1 MLLNNCKKIII
12 SIVFVACTVTLFAET
27 KDLSVRFLDKANEAF
42 EENNIE
48 DAYKY
53 VNQALAVAK
62 DKESQAN
69 VLYFAQTVYSVKLQT
84 LLEKYDDITFI
95 DIQMNLEKYPN
106 VENTKIKKLI
116 KQIETEQANIAKAA
130 EKAEVQAQRK
140 IEAERFEAQQESL
153 EAQTQAM
160 KEQADA
166 LKQQAEDN
174 KQSQEALTEA
184 IIKQAEDTKTTQA
197 EIKNALETGLKDMGN
212 ALTESTKEQAEAL
225 KQQITTQAE
234 LKNALETSLKDMGN
248 AFTESAKEQ
257 KRSTKVIAFAVIG
270 IAIIILIVVLLIIV
284 IVRHGIKQQKIQQE
298 QYVQAF
304 KMLAATQNQTNR
316 IMLGGAVDLY
326 GQGNLRIAG
335 SSTWAPAQALPDVP
349 YTEQDEEE
357 LKQLAIK
364 CEEIGQKID
373 SVTGRKNNS
382 KNVSEIVYKLSI
394 QLGLPQGLAMLNFC
408 ASMIYDAGFLGIDPD
423 LLSSTTLSEE
433 EKEAMK
439 EHVNLA
445 EKYLSFVPKK
455 YWSVF
460 EDAAMKHHE
469 NIDGTGYPKGLK
481 GDEIPQI
488 ARLIRVAESYVS
500 LSSRR
505 SYRGAMDKESAVA
518 ALREQENLYDKDVV
532 DVLEQIV

>member
-1 MLLNNCKKIII
+1 MLLNNCKKILFSII
-12 SIVFVACTVTLFAET
+12 ILACSVTLFAAT
-27 KDLSVRFLDKANEAF
+27 TDLSVRFLDKANLAF
-42 EENNIE
+42 EDNNIE

-69 VLYFAQTVYSVKLQT
+69 VLYFAQTVYSVKLQN
-84 LLEKYDDITFI
+84 LLGNYDEMAFI

-166 LKQQAEDN
+166 FKQQIEV
-174 KQSQEALTEA
+174 
-184 IIKQAEDTKTTQA
+184 TKTTQA
-197 EIKNALETGLKDMGN
+197 EFKNALETG
-212 ALTESTKEQAEAL
+212 
-225 KQQITTQAE
+225 
-234 LKNALETSLKDMGN
+234 LKDMGN

-270 IAIIILIVVLLIIV
+270 IAIIILIVILLIIV
-284 IVRHGIKQQKIQQE
+284 LVRHGIKQQKIQQE
-298 QYVQAF
+298 NYVQAF

-326 GQGNLRIAG
+326 GKGNLRIAG

-349 YTEQDEEE
+349 YTEEDEEE

-373 SVTGRKNNS
+373 SATGRKNNS

-455 YWSVF
+455 YWNVF

>member
-1 MLLNNCKKIII
+1 MLLNNCKKIIL
-12 SIVFVACTVTLFAET
+12 SIVFVACTVTLFAAT
-27 KDLSVRFLDKANEAF
+27 TDLSVRFLDKANEAF

-69 VLYFAQTVYSVKLQT
+69 VLYFAQTVYSVKLQN
-84 LLEKYDDITFI
+84 LLEKYDDMGFI

-116 KQIETEQANIAKAA
+116 KQIETEQINLEKAA
-130 EKAEVQAQRK
+130 EKADLEAQRQ
-140 IEAERFEAQQESL
+140 IEKERFEAQQESM
-153 EAQTQAM
+153 EAQAQAM
-160 KEQADA
+160 KDQAEA
-166 LKQQAEDN
+166 IKQQAE
-174 KQSQEALTEA
+174 
-184 IIKQAEDTKTTQA
+184 ITKSTQA
-197 EIKNALETGLKDMGN
+197 EFKNALETGLKDMG
-212 ALTESTKEQAEAL
+212 T
-225 KQQITTQAE
+225 
-234 LKNALETSLKDMGN
+234 

-349 YTEQDEEE
+349 YTEEDEEE

-373 SVTGRKNNS
+373 SATGRKNNS

-408 ASMIYDAGFLGIDPD
+408 AAMIYDAGFLGIDPD

>member
-84 LLEKYDDITFI
+84 LLEKYDDFSFI

-130 EKAEVQAQRK
+130 EKAEVQTQRK
-140 IEAERFEAQQESL
+140 IEAERFEAQT
-153 EAQTQAM
+153 QTM

-166 LKQQAEDN
+166 FKQQIEV
-174 KQSQEALTEA
+174 
-184 IIKQAEDTKTTQA
+184 TKTTQA
-197 EIKNALETGLKDMGN
+197 EFKNALETGLKDM
-212 ALTESTKEQAEAL
+212 S
-225 KQQITTQAE
+225 
-234 LKNALETSLKDMGN
+234 N
-248 AFTESAKEQ
+248 AFTESAEEQ
-257 KRSTKVIAFAVIG
+257 KRSTKVIAFAIIG

-349 YTEQDEEE
+349 YTEEDEEE

-373 SVTGRKNNS
+373 SATGRKNNS

>member
-1 MLLNNCKKIII
+1 MLLNNCKKILFSII
-12 SIVFVACTVTLFAET
+12 FVACSVTLFAAT
-27 KDLSVRFLDKANEAF
+27 TDLSVRFLDKANEAF
-42 EENNIE
+42 EDNNIE

-69 VLYFAQTVYSVKLQT
+69 VLYFAQTVYSVKLQN
-84 LLEKYDDITFI
+84 LLGNYDEMAFI

-166 LKQQAEDN
+166 FKQQIEV
-174 KQSQEALTEA
+174 
-184 IIKQAEDTKTTQA
+184 TKTTQA
-197 EIKNALETGLKDMGN
+197 EFKNALETG
-212 ALTESTKEQAEAL
+212 
-225 KQQITTQAE
+225 
-234 LKNALETSLKDMGN
+234 LKDMGN

-284 IVRHGIKQQKIQQE
+284 LVRHGIKQQKIQQE
-298 QYVQAF
+298 NYVQAF

-349 YTEQDEEE
+349 YTEEDEEE

-373 SVTGRKNNS
+373 SATGRKNNS

-408 ASMIYDAGFLGIDPD
+408 AAMIYDAGFLGIDPD

>member
-1 MLLNNCKKIII
+1 MLLNNCKKILF
-12 SIVFVACTVTLFAET
+12 SIVILACSVTLFAAT
-27 KDLSVRFLDKANEAF
+27 TDLSVRFLDKANLAF
-42 EENNIE
+42 EDNNIE

-69 VLYFAQTVYSVKLQT
+69 VLYFAQTVYSVKLQN
-84 LLEKYDDITFI
+84 LLGNYDEMAFI

-166 LKQQAEDN
+166 FKQQIEV
-174 KQSQEALTEA
+174 
-184 IIKQAEDTKTTQA
+184 TKTTQA
-197 EIKNALETGLKDMGN
+197 EFKNALETG
-212 ALTESTKEQAEAL
+212 
-225 KQQITTQAE
+225 
-234 LKNALETSLKDMGN
+234 LKDMGN

-284 IVRHGIKQQKIQQE
+284 LVRHGIKQQKIQQE
-298 QYVQAF
+298 NYVQAF

-349 YTEQDEEE
+349 YTEEDEEE

-373 SVTGRKNNS
+373 SATGRKNNS

-408 ASMIYDAGFLGIDPD
+408 AAMIYDAGFLGIDPD

-455 YWSVF
+455 YWNVF

>member
-1 MLLNNCKKIII
+1 MLLNNCKKILFSII
-12 SIVFVACTVTLFAET
+12 ILACSVTLFAAT
-27 KDLSVRFLDKANEAF
+27 TDLSVRFLDKANLAF
-42 EENNIE
+42 EDNNIE

-69 VLYFAQTVYSVKLQT
+69 VLYFAQTVYSVKLQN
-84 LLEKYDDITFI
+84 LLGNYDEMAFI

-153 EAQTQAM
+153 EAQTQAL

-166 LKQQAEDN
+166 FKQQIEV
-174 KQSQEALTEA
+174 
-184 IIKQAEDTKTTQA
+184 TKTTQA
-197 EIKNALETGLKDMGN
+197 EFKNALETG
-212 ALTESTKEQAEAL
+212 
-225 KQQITTQAE
+225 
-234 LKNALETSLKDMGN
+234 LKDMGN

-284 IVRHGIKQQKIQQE
+284 LVRHGIKQQKIQQE
-298 QYVQAF
+298 NYVQAF

-349 YTEQDEEE
+349 YTEEDEEE

-408 ASMIYDAGFLGIDPD
+408 AAMIYDAGFLGIDPD

-455 YWSVF
+455 YWNVF

>member
-1 MLLNNCKKIII
+1 MLLNNCKKIIL
-12 SIVFVACTVTLFAET
+12 SIVFVACTVTLFAAT
-27 KDLSVRFLDKANEAF
+27 TDLSVRFLDKANEAF

-69 VLYFAQTVYSVKLQT
+69 VLYFAQTVYSVKLQN
-84 LLEKYDDITFI
+84 LLEKYDDMGFI

-116 KQIETEQANIAKAA
+116 KQIETEQINLEKAA
-130 EKAEVQAQRK
+130 EKADLEAQRQ
-140 IEAERFEAQQESL
+140 IEKERFEAQQESM
-153 EAQTQAM
+153 EAQAQAM
-160 KEQADA
+160 KDQAEA
-166 LKQQAEDN
+166 IKQQAEV
-174 KQSQEALTEA
+174 
-184 IIKQAEDTKTTQA
+184 TKTTQA
-197 EIKNALETGLKDMGN
+197 EFKNALETGLKDMG
-212 ALTESTKEQAEAL
+212 T
-225 KQQITTQAE
+225 
-234 LKNALETSLKDMGN
+234 

-349 YTEQDEEE
+349 YTEEDEEE

-373 SVTGRKNNS
+373 SATGRKNNS

-408 ASMIYDAGFLGIDPD
+408 AAMIYDAGFLGIDPD
-423 LLSSTTLSEE
+423 LLSSTTLSDE

-445 EKYLSFVPKK
+445 EKYLNFVPKK

>member
-1 MLLNNCKKIII
+1 MLLNNCKKILFSII
-12 SIVFVACTVTLFAET
+12 ILACSVTLFAAT
-27 KDLSVRFLDKANEAF
+27 TDLSVRFLDKANEAF
-42 EENNIE
+42 EDNNIE

-69 VLYFAQTVYSVKLQT
+69 VLYFAQTVYSVKLQN
-84 LLEKYDDITFI
+84 LLGNYDEMAFI

-166 LKQQAEDN
+166 FKQQIEV
-174 KQSQEALTEA
+174 
-184 IIKQAEDTKTTQA
+184 TKTTQA
-197 EIKNALETGLKDMGN
+197 EFKNALETG
-212 ALTESTKEQAEAL
+212 
-225 KQQITTQAE
+225 
-234 LKNALETSLKDMGN
+234 LKDMGN

-257 KRSTKVIAFAVIG
+257 KRSTKVIAFAIIG

-298 QYVQAF
+298 NYVQAF

-326 GQGNLRIAG
+326 GKGNLRIAG

-349 YTEQDEEE
+349 YTEEDEEE

-408 ASMIYDAGFLGIDPD
+408 AAMIYDAGFLGIDPD

-455 YWSVF
+455 YWNVF

>member
-69 VLYFAQTVYSVKLQT
+69 VLYFAQTVYSVKLQN
-84 LLEKYDDITFI
+84 LLGNYDEMAFI

-166 LKQQAEDN
+166 FKQQIEV
-174 KQSQEALTEA
+174 
-184 IIKQAEDTKTTQA
+184 TKTTQA
-197 EIKNALETGLKDMGN
+197 EFKNALETG
-212 ALTESTKEQAEAL
+212 
-225 KQQITTQAE
+225 
-234 LKNALETSLKDMGN
+234 LKDMGN

-284 IVRHGIKQQKIQQE
+284 LVRHGIKQQKIQQE
-298 QYVQAF
+298 NYVQAF

-349 YTEQDEEE
+349 YTEEDEEE

-373 SVTGRKNNS
+373 SATGRKNNS

-455 YWSVF
+455 YWNVF

>member
-1 MLLNNCKKIII
+1 MLLNNCKKILFSII
-12 SIVFVACTVTLFAET
+12 ILACSVTLFAAT
-27 KDLSVRFLDKANEAF
+27 TDLSVRFLDKANLAF
-42 EENNIE
+42 EDNNIE

-69 VLYFAQTVYSVKLQT
+69 VLYFAQTVYSVKLQN
-84 LLEKYDDITFI
+84 LLGNYDEMAFI

-166 LKQQAEDN
+166 FKQQIEV
-174 KQSQEALTEA
+174 
-184 IIKQAEDTKTTQA
+184 TKTTQA
-197 EIKNALETGLKDMGN
+197 EFKNALETG
-212 ALTESTKEQAEAL
+212 
-225 KQQITTQAE
+225 
-234 LKNALETSLKDMGN
+234 LKDMGN

-257 KRSTKVIAFAVIG
+257 KRSTKVIAFAIIG

-326 GQGNLRIAG
+326 GKGNLRIAG

-455 YWSVF
+455 YWNVF